1 MRELAKH
8 NSSLLFEKETQ
19 YIDKVPSMPYGINEN
34 DGKIPEIYNV
44 IDDGNWRYKRSK

>member
-19 YIDKVPSMPYGINEN
+19 YIDKVPSMPYGIHEN
-34 DGKIPEIYNV
+34 DGKSSSEFLMSVPQ
-44 IDDGNWRYKRSK
+44 